1 MKKYLILV
9 LSLVFVLAAC
19 ADDGEV
25 DEATEEG
32 ATGEDAAEEGSTGE
46 DGTINMSLLATPNS
60 LDPHA
65 ANDQPSNHVNVNIY
79 ERLVEFTP
87 DLELEPGLAE
97 NYEQVEDTTWEFN
110 IREGVSFH
118 DGEELNAEAVKAN
131 LDRVT
136 DEEVGSPVAFL
147 FELIEEVEVIDD
159 YTVHIHTSSPFAALP
174 SHLAHPAG
182 GMISPAVLEED
193 YAQDE
198 QLTAVHQ
205 NPVGTGAYQFEEI
218 SEGDYVTLV
227 KNEEYWGEEAESDV
241 FTFNAV
247 PEDATRIAELQTGHA
262 DLIFPLDP
270 NDFEQINSGEGTT
283 VNETESVRME
293 YVGFNT
299 ENEPFDDPAVRQA
312 IAHAIDKEDII
323 NIMLEGKAVVADTL
337 LSPAVFGHAEDIDG
351 IGYDLET
358 AQELLEDNGYEEG
371 FSAEIV
377 VQDRTAA
384 DIATYIQE
392 QLQELNIDLEIYQID
407 PGAYLDYVGSGSHDM
422 FIGGWGT
429 VTMDADYGLY
439 PLFHSSSIGD
449 SGNRSRYA
457 NEEVDELLEDAR
469 TETDE
474 AQRLSL
480 YEDAQEIIIEEAP
493 IIPIYHPYLLTGMS
507 EDIEGYAQHPA
518 SFHFLS
524 DVSKE

>member
-1 MKKYLILV
+1 MKRYLLLI
-9 LSLVFVLAAC
+9 LSLVLVLGAC
-19 ADDGEV
+19 TDDTEVEEETDEKTTEAVGQEENSGE
-25 DEATEEG
+25 
-32 ATGEDAAEEGSTGE
+32 
-46 DGTINMSLLATPNS
+46 INMSLLATPNS

-87 DLELEPGLAE
+87 ELELEPGLAE
-97 NYEQVEDTTWEFN
+97 SYEQIEDTTWEFN
-110 IREGVSFH
+110 IREDVQFH

-136 DEEVGSPVAFL
+136 DEDVGSPVAFL
-147 FELIEEVEVIDD
+147 FELIEEVEVIDE
-159 YTVHIHTSSPFAALP
+159 YTVHIKTESPFAALP

-182 GMISPAVLEED
+182 GMISPAVIEKD

-198 QLTAVHQ
+198 PLTAVHQ
-205 NPVGTGAYQFEEI
+205 NPVGTGSYQFEEI
-218 SEGDYVTLV
+218 SEGDYVILV
-227 KNEEYWGEEAESDV
+227 KNEDYWGEAAQSDT
-241 FTFNAV
+241 FIFNAV
-247 PEDATRIAELQTGHA
+247 PEDSTRIAELQTGDA

-270 NDFEQINSGEGTT
+270 NDFEQIDTGEGTT

-299 ENEPFDDPAVRQA
+299 EQEPFDDPVVRQA
-312 IAHAIDKEDII
+312 IAQAIDKEDII
-323 NIMLEGKAVVADTL
+323 DIMLEGKAVAADTL
-337 LSPAVFGHAEDIDG
+337 LSPAVFGHSEDIER
-351 IGYDLET
+351 IEYNVEESK
-358 AQELLEDNGYEEG
+358 ALLEENGYEDG
-371 FSAEIV
+371 FSAEIT

-392 QLQELNIDLEIYQID
+392 QLKELNIELEIYQID
-407 PGAYLDYVGSGSHDM
+407 PGAYTDYVGSGNHDM

-439 PLFHSSSIGD
+439 PLFHSSSVGD
-449 SGNRSRYA
+449 SGNRSRYV
-457 NEEVDELLEDAR
+457 NEEVDTLLEDAR
-469 TETDE
+469 TEIDE
-474 AQRLSL
+474 ELRLDL
-480 YEDAQEIIIEEAP
+480 YEEAQEIILEEAP

-507 EDIEGYAQHPA
+507 DEIEGYAQHPA

-524 DVSKE
+524 EVSK